1 MTDAQMKSLA
11 IVEAV
16 HKVMRENPEM
26 PVMDALEVAYSSPAP
41 SFFIS
46 YGLAVKYV
54 AAYDKGRGIKTARPE
69 LRENI
74 KELHRR
80 YKKRVKNGCKGW
92 RYSVLREIV
101 EEPAPSFYIAKES
114 FINNFYATLRAKK
127 YGKQ

>member
-41 SFFIS
+41 SFFIG

-69 LRENI
+69 LREKI

-80 YKKRVKNGCKGW
+80 YKKRMESKHTGW
-92 RYSVLREIV
+92 KYTVMREII
-101 EEPAPSFYIAKES
+101 EEPAPSFYIAKSS
-114 FINNFYATLRAKK
+114 FINNFYTALRTKK
-127 YGKQ
+127 YGR